1 MSGNE
6 NIKYLIVPD
15 VHGRDFWR
23 EPVNN
28 ILQETDAKIVFL
40 GDYVDPYYG
49 EFYDGDEDKWLVEG
63 INSWEKLSD
72 YMVKTLND
80 IIELKKQYPERII
93 LLLGNHDC
101 GYAISTII
109 CKSRHERP
117 KHADILRKLFHENR
131 DLFQLAYE
139 DYINDIH
146 YIFSH
151 AGINKQYAY
160 DCFGNNVTEENVVEL
175 FNKAYKEDNY
185 GILNSLGLFSHW
197 RGGWRSNYGSLVWAD
212 AREWMQ
218 DEEKAYGFS
227 VVGHTQL
234 KNHVIEDNF
243 AFLDS
248 RNCFYLNENGKF
260 IKFKKE
266 L

>member
-1 MSGNE
+1 MLQQ
-6 NIKYLIVPD
+6 IKYLIVPD

-23 EPVNN
+23 EPVKRT
-28 ILQETDAKIVFL
+28 LEETDAKIVFL

-63 INSWEKLSD
+63 INSWDDLSD
-72 YMVKTLND
+72 YVVKTLTD
-80 IIELKKQYPERII
+80 IINFKKQYPDRII

-131 DLFQLAYE
+131 DLFQLAHE

-151 AGINKQYAY
+151 AGINKEYAY
-160 DCFGNNVTEENVVEL
+160 NCFGNKVNENNVVDL

-185 GILNSLGLFSHW
+185 GILESLALFSHW
-197 RGGWRSNYGSLVWAD
+197 RRGWRSNYGSLVWAD
-212 AREWMQ
+212 AREFLLDNQ
-218 DEEKAYGFS
+218 EAYGS
-227 VVGHTQL
+227 SIVGHTQL
-234 KNHVIEDNF
+234 IEPIIENNF

-248 RNCFYLNENGKF
+248 RECFVLKEDGN
-260 IKFKKE
+260 IKIYD
-266 L
+266 